1 MKKIFLLVG
10 MGIASLVAFAQRTMT
25 LDECIQYAID
35 HNIDIQRRIVQ
46 LRQQEIASN
55 TSEHA
60 WLPQVNAQIGE
71 QFSFGNYNATTGS
84 MDGKYS
90 GVNNDLAYTTGN
102 ISVSMPLFD
111 GFKIHNQAKADAFLL
126 ESVTADL
133 EQARKNAGI
142 QVATY
147 YLQCLYYK
155 SMADVARQQVE
166 TSKQMLQQTIAFVTD
181 GKSPRSEQAEA
192 EAKLAADEYALTE
205 AEGHTVL
212 ARLQLSQLLNLP
224 SMEDFDVVDYDGD
237 ASLIL
242 PPAQSVYEDAIENY
256 PSILAAKSQIQANQ
270 YLQRVAQAGY
280 YPTLSLQ
287 GHVNTFYVNMFHQD
301 LGWGNF
307 GTQFRH
313 NMNEV
318 VGLHLS
324 IPIFNAFQTRN
335 KIRRAKQQVIDSKLS
350 LDQAY
355 QTLHHE
361 IHTASYNASVARK
374 KMLSANKAMEAAQVS
389 LGYEQCRY
397 EEGRSS
403 VFQLYQAQQDY
414 VKSRQDAIQA
424 KYEVLIRQRI
434 LQFYQHE

>member
-1 MKKIFLLVG
+1 
-10 MGIASLVAFAQRTMT
+10 MT
-25 LDECIQYAID
+25 LDECIQYAIN

-55 TSEHA
+55 TSKHA
-60 WLPQVNAQIGE
+60 WLPQVSAQLGE

-84 MDGKYS
+84 MNGAITEE
-90 GVNNDLAYTTGN
+90 NRDLAYATGN

-111 GFKIHNQAKADAFLL
+111 GFKIHNQVKADVFLL
-126 ESVTADL
+126 ESVTANL
-133 EQARKNAGI
+133 EQAHKDVGI

-155 SMADVARQQVE
+155 SMVDVARQQVE
-166 TSKQMLQQTIAFVTD
+166 TSKHMLEQTIAFVTD

-192 EAKLAADEYALTE
+192 EAKLAADEHALTD
-205 AEGHTVL
+205 AEGNEIL

-224 SMEDFDVVDYDGD
+224 SMDDFDVVDYTGEI
-237 ASLIL
+237 SHMS
-242 PPAQSVYEDAIENY
+242 PSAQSVYENAVEDY
-256 PSILAAKSQIQANQ
+256 PSVLAAKSQIQANQ
-270 YLQRVAQAGY
+270 HLLKVAQADY

-287 GHVNTFYVNMFHQD
+287 GHVNTFHVNMFHQD
-301 LGWGNF
+301 LGWGGF
-307 GTQFRH
+307 GSQLRH

-318 VGLHLS
+318 IGLHLS

-335 KIRRAKQQVIDSKLS
+335 KVRKVKQQLIDSQLV

-361 IHTASYNASVARK
+361 INTASYNASVAQK
-374 KMLSANKAMEAAQVS
+374 KMISANKATEAARIS
-389 LGYEQCRY
+389 LEYEQCRY

-403 VFQLYQAQQDY
+403 VFQLYLVQQDY
-414 VKSRQDAIQA
+414 VKAQQDAVQA

-434 LQFYQHE
+434 LKFYQN